1 MLKNSHVPAR
11 NAMDDTKGRF
21 HIRRISLPQR
31 NPSIAEYIG
40 LTMKNNIMHNAI
52 PEHSDASLATAN
64 GNANITATVTA
75 IQVVITLRLSIA
87 AYSYIA
93 RQSNYSIFPAFEMR
107 EELAHL
113 LFHLLDCKIL
123 TGVFVYL
130 VGELGAVV
138 YHLLHSHVLREL
150 AVLVTVDAEIFVGRA
165 ISIRTEDF
173 TCERHS
179 AALTEFHFH
188 CFFLFTHQSD
198 RAIRKYKSA
207 DYQCSILSR
216 RL

>member
-130 VGELGAVV
+130 LGELGAVV
-138 YHLLHSHVLREL
+138 YHLLHSHILREL
-150 AVLVTVDAEIFVGRA
+150 AILVAVDAVILVLCAIGIRAFVVV
-165 ISIRTEDF
+165 SQ
-173 TCERHS
+173 RHS
-179 AALTEFHFH
+179 TALTKFHFH
-188 CFFLFTHQSD
+188 CHFLFSPNN
-198 RAIRKYKSA
+198 KP
-207 DYQCSILSR
+207 
-216 RL
+216 